1 VRTSRRADIRTSPQ
15 HGGDAPAR
23 PSTVPTSQTR
33 ASARAR
39 SAPAKEKAGAP
50 AKKNELLEWIKSIA
64 AAVVL
69 FLIIRTFLIQ
79 AYSIPSNSMEDTLL
93 VGDYLMANNAVFG
106 AHVPLTGW
114 RVPGFRDP
122 RPGEIVVFRP
132 TYNHPEEDVVKRV
145 IGIPGDTLEGKGGA
159 VYRNGRRL
167 NEPYVQRAAEE
178 DPPLELDGRRGGLP
192 PEVRPERYGYQNH
205 LPALLPSVDR
215 AQYHPTR
222 DNWGPLVVPKD
233 SYWMMGDNRD
243 QSLDSRFMGFIPR
256 EVVRGKPLFIYF
268 SVDAERDSPFP
279 HFLTAA
285 RWGRIGTAIHS
296 CCG

>member
-1 VRTSRRADIRTSPQ
+1 M
-15 HGGDAPAR
+15 
-23 PSTVPTSQTR
+23 STVPTPQTR
-33 ASARAR
+33 AAARAR
-39 SAPAKEKAGAP
+39 PAPVKDKDKAAAP
-50 AKKNELLEWIKSIA
+50 PKNELLEWIKSIA

-69 FLIIRTFLIQ
+69 FLIIRTFLVQ

-114 RVPGFRDP
+114 HVPGFRDP

-132 TYNHPEEDVVKRV
+132 TYNSPEEDVVKRV
-145 IGIPGDTLEGKGGA
+145 IGVPGDTLWGKDGA
-159 VYRNGRRL
+159 VYRNGKRL
-167 NEPYVQRAAEE
+167 NEPYVQRLSGDA
-178 DPPLELDGRRGGLP
+178 DPPLEFDGSRGGLP
-192 PEVRPERYGYQNH
+192 PEVNPARYGYHNH

-215 AQYHPTR
+215 ATYRPTR
-222 DNWGPLVVPKD
+222 NDWGPLVVPKD

-256 EVVRGKPLFIYF
+256 EVIRGKPLFIYF
-268 SVDAERDSPFP
+268 SVDKDRDSPFP

-285 RWGRIGTAIHS
+285 RWGRIGTAIHA